1 MPGRTAYDE
10 GTPNWVELRTPEPEA
25 ARSFYG
31 RLFGWTFGERPTSHE
46 ARAVKNGGFVAAIAS
61 GPDAPATWNTY
72 LNVADV
78 DAAAARVEQGGGT
91 LLTPPQD
98 AGGEARVAFAADP
111 AGATFGLWQ
120 AGAHIGATVVN
131 EEGAFIWSELMTA
144 GRDLALPFYERVA
157 GLTARTVDLD
167 GSPFTGFVAGEQMI
181 GGIIPPQREGA
192 VHRWIVYFAVT
203 DAAEVAERAGELG
216 GTVVRGP
223 VVTPV
228 GPIAA
233 LLDPQGGAFSVWE
246 FSGTTK

>member
-1 MPGRTAYDE
+1 
-10 GTPNWVELRTPEPEA
+10 
-25 ARSFYG
+25 
-31 RLFGWTFGERPTSHE
+31 
-46 ARAVKNGGFVAAIAS
+46 
-61 GPDAPATWNTY
+61 
-72 LNVADV
+72 
-78 DAAAARVEQGGGT
+78 
-91 LLTPPQD
+91 
-98 AGGEARVAFAADP
+98 
-111 AGATFGLWQ
+111 
-120 AGAHIGATVVN
+120 
-131 EEGAFIWSELMTA
+131 MTA
-144 GRDLALPFYERVA
+144 GRDTALPFYQRVA

-203 DAAEVAERAGELG
+203 DAAEAAERAGELG

-228 GPIAA
+228 GPVAA